1 MARGDLYE
9 WLVSTKFA
17 QWRQNCFGDTRKVC
31 MVQDHERLLWEERN
45 IAALA
50 AAKCPV
56 VDNYP
61 KCSPDLNAIENAW
74 HRVRQH
80 LEAHAPEAMETR
92 PEFLQRLRRTVK
104 LSKQPLPGRVIGPL
118 YQPAEAR
125 RRSNN

>member
-1 MARGDLYE
+1 
-9 WLVSTKFA
+9 
-17 QWRQNCFGDTRKVC
+17 

-92 PEFLQRLRRTVK
+92 PEFLLRLRRTVNDLNSSCQEELLALCTNQHK
-104 LSKQPLPGRVIGPL
+104 RAQEVKKMKGAKCH
-118 YQPAEAR
+118 Y
-125 RRSNN
+125 